1 MTDAADASR
10 QASGSLVA
18 AATVQQGRPFVGR
31 VQELRELRAA
41 LEEAA
46 ARRGCLLLV
55 TGEPGIGKSRLIEEL
70 ARQLPPQGWRVLV
83 GRCWEHGGAPGYWP
97 WMQVVR
103 AAGSELEACFP
114 GAPTAADPE
123 AARFLLFDAVGRFL
137 RKVADSGPVLVV
149 LDDLHAA
156 DEPSLLLLRFLAQ
169 TVTAERLV
177 IVGAYRDAE
186 PRVHE
191 LAELFGDLVRAGRRV
206 RLWGLSRAEVGA
218 YMLRVAGR
226 PAPGAVVARVHDVTA
241 GNPLF
246 VGEVVRALLAGGD
259 LGMAE
264 GRVTDPLLRI
274 PEELRGLIRR
284 RLAGLSTEAVSNL
297 KVASVIGRGFEL
309 GVLQRISRLGVGRL
323 TDALAEAERA
333 GIVSEDGSAPGC
345 YAFSH
350 ELVREA
356 LYEDMAAARRL
367 KLHRGIGLVLEAAFG
382 DDLGP
387 HLAELAHH
395 FTRSAPLGDAAR
407 AVEYSTRAGDYAA
420 ALLAYEDAARHYAQ
434 ALQLL
439 PMLEEGGGDR
449 RWELLLRLGNVQWR
463 AGDTEQAGRS
473 FEEAA
478 AVAERLGAPEMLAHA
493 ALGYVTGGAPV
504 RLGLGGLILTG
515 VFGEE
520 MTGIRL
526 LEQALAALPAGD
538 SSLRAQVLAR
548 VATELYPTGQVDRRA
563 ALAEEAVAMA
573 RRLGDPRALLVA
585 LHGRHWATLSP
596 DHIDLRLANAAEML
610 DVAAAVGD
618 EEMAFLAR
626 HVRLHGFLE
635 LCDVGGVDTE
645 LEAMA
650 QIADHIRQPFYQWHI
665 ASMRAMRAVLDGRLE
680 EAERLAP
687 RTLDAGLRPSVH
699 MTYMFEHALMVAIRW
714 LQGRLS
720 EWRETVRAHGE
731 RYPSV
736 ARWRDALAAV
746 ELADERAARAE
757 IERHARSGFAD
768 LPRDGLWILHL
779 CTLAEACV
787 LIRDRQRAG
796 QLYDLLSPYAE
807 RNAISLSTVPF
818 GPVALRLGMLAAM
831 LERWE
836 EAERHFEAAM
846 ERCSQLGARPVT
858 ARVLYE
864 RSRMLLARG
873 ADGEQARAVEVLGQ
887 AEAICRELDLPG
899 IAKRVTALAAS
910 VAQTGRPDVQSAAH
924 AVFRREGDYWT
935 LAYRGELARLRDAKG
950 LGYLACL
957 LRHPGRELHV
967 LELVREVEGASAEPA
982 QGLRRADAVV
992 AALGRSRLDEADPL
1006 FDAQAREAY
1015 RRRLRELEEDLE
1027 EARSW
1032 NDSERAARAEQEM
1045 DELTAELAR
1054 AAGLGGRGRAL
1065 ATPAER
1071 ARVSVTKATR
1081 TAIRTVGRHC
1091 PALGDHLAASV
1102 RTGRF
1107 CSYAPPGEAP
1117 PAWLL

>member
-10 QASGSLVA
+10 QAGGSLVA
-18 AATVQQGRPFVGR
+18 AATVEQGRPFVGR

-46 ARRGCLLLV
+46 TGRGWLLLV

-70 ARQLPPQGWRVLV
+70 AGQLGGQGWRVLV
-83 GRCWEHGGAPGYWP
+83 GRCWEHGGAPAYWP
-97 WMQVVR
+97 WMQVIR
-103 AAGSELEACFP
+103 AAGSELLEYMP
-114 GAPTAADPE
+114 GTPAAADPE

-137 RKVADSGPVLVV
+137 RAVADAGPVLIV

-169 TVTAERLV
+169 TVTDAQIVL
-177 IVGAYRDAE
+177 VGAYRDAE

-191 LAELFGDLVRAGRRV
+191 LAELFGDLMRVGRRIML
-206 RLWGLSRAEVGA
+206 RGLSHPEVAG

-226 PAPGAVVARVHDVTA
+226 PPPEAVVARVHDVTA

-246 VGEVVRALLAGGD
+246 VGEVVRELMAFGD
-259 LGMAE
+259 LGAAE
-264 GRVTDPLLRI
+264 GQVTDPMLRI
-274 PEELRGLIRR
+274 PEALRGLIRR

-297 KVASVIGRGFEL
+297 KVASAIGRDFEL
-309 GVLQRISRLGVGRL
+309 GVLQRISRLSVGRL

-333 GIVSEDGSAPGC
+333 GIVTEDPSAPGR
-345 YAFSH
+345 YAFAH

-356 LYEDMAAARRL
+356 LYEDMSAARRL
-367 KLHRGIGLVLEAAFG
+367 KLHRTIGLALEGTFR
-382 DDLGP
+382 DDLEP
-387 HLAELAHH
+387 RLAELAHH
-395 FTRSAPLGDAAR
+395 FTRSAPLGDAAL

-420 ALLAYEDAARHYAQ
+420 ALLAYEDAARHYAG
-434 ALQLL
+434 ALHLL
-439 PMLEEGGGDR
+439 PMLEERGGDR
-449 RWELLLRLGNVQWR
+449 RWELLLRLGDVQWR
-463 AGDTEQAGRS
+463 AGDTEKASRS
-473 FEEAA
+473 FEEVA
-478 AVAERLGAPEMLAHA
+478 AVSDRLGAPEMLARA
-493 ALGYVTGGAPV
+493 ALGYVTAGAPV

-515 VFGEE
+515 RFGEGT
-520 MTGIRL
+520 TGIRR
-526 LEQALAALPAGD
+526 LEQALAALPEGD
-538 SSLRAQVLAR
+538 SSLRTQVLAR
-548 VATELYPTGQVDRRA
+548 LATELYRTEQADRRT
-563 ALAEEAVAMA
+563 ALGEEAVAMA
-573 RRLGDPRALLVA
+573 RRLGDPQALLVA

-596 DHIDLRLANAAEML
+596 DYIDVRLANAAEML
-610 DVAAAVGD
+610 HVAATVGD
-618 EEMAFLAR
+618 AEMAFLAR
-626 HVRLHGFLE
+626 QARLHDFLE
-635 LCDVGGVDTE
+635 LCDVGGVDAE

-650 QIADHIRQPFYQWHI
+650 HIADRIRQPFYQWHMT
-665 ASMRAMRAVLDGRLE
+665 SMRAMRAVLDGRLD
-680 EAERLAP
+680 EAERLA
-687 RTLDAGLRPSVH
+687 RRSLDAGLRPSEH
-699 MTYMFEHALMVAIRW
+699 MTYMYEHALTVAIRW
-714 LQGRLS
+714 AQGRLD
-720 EWRETVRAHGE
+720 ELRETVRAHGD

-736 ARWRDALAAV
+736 ARWRNALAAA
-746 ELADERAARAE
+746 ELADERSSRAE

-779 CTLAEACV
+779 CALAEACV
-787 LIRDRQRAG
+787 AIRDQQRAA

-807 RNAISLSTVPF
+807 RNAISLSTLPF
-818 GPVALRLGMLAAM
+818 GPTALRLGMLATM

-836 EAERHFEAAM
+836 EAERHFEAAL
-846 ERCSQLGARPVT
+846 ERCSRLGARAVT

-873 ADGEQARAVEVLGQ
+873 AGGDHASAVELLAQ
-887 AEAICRELDLPG
+887 AEAICRERDLPG
-899 IAKRVTALAAS
+899 ISRRVTALAAS
-910 VAQTGRPDVQSAAH
+910 VAQGRPEGVQSAAH

-935 LAYRGELARLRDAKG
+935 LAYRGELTRLRDAKG
-950 LGYLACL
+950 LSYLACL

-967 LELVREVEGASAEPA
+967 LELVREVEGSPAEPV

-992 AALGRSRLDEADPL
+992 AGLGMSHLNEADPL
-1006 FDAQAREAY
+1006 LDAQAKESY

-1032 NDSERAARAEQEM
+1032 NDSERAARTEQEI
-1045 DELTAELAR
+1045 DALTGELAR
-1054 AAGLGGRGRAL
+1054 AAGLGGRGRMT
-1065 ATPAER
+1065 ATPTER
-1071 ARVSVTKATR
+1071 ARVSVTKAIR

-1117 PAWLL
+1117 PAWSL